1 MFAFCSKKIHF
12 TRFGVYGYVDFV
24 QRTVIPKGVQTPE
37 TQEHLSGYA
46 GHEGEVQAAAQ
57 GPDGGTP
64 ALRTLNHWQLP
75 ALGQGSASQG
85 SPEKQSQQDRD
96 VCTCGESQGRGN
108 LVALRGLWAGHWGDG
123 GAPMGLWLCV
133 CLFVPPS

>member
-1 MFAFCSKKIHF
+1 MAIQVQGIMTESHRGQIFQKMFLKC
-12 TRFGVYGYVDFV
+12 VDFV

-46 GHEGEVQAAAQ
+46 GHEGQVQAAAQ

-75 ALGQGSASQG
+75 ALGRGSASQG
-85 SPEKQSQQDRD
+85 SPEKRSQQDRD

-108 LVALRGLWAGHWGDG
+108 LVGCWLWGRTESGTTE
-123 GAPMGLWLCV
+123 V
-133 CLFVPPS
+133 T